1 MDHLKELKIMLY
13 SKRIRKK
20 DARSTDLDSANPGG
34 GGGNGGIGF
43 QLSTFALSVSA
54 RRTDV
59 GWRT

>member
-1 MDHLKELKIMLY
+1 MLY
-13 SKRIRKK
+13 CKRIRKK
-20 DARSTDLDSANPGG
+20 DARSTDLNSANPGG
-34 GGGNGGIGF
+34 GNGGNGGIGF